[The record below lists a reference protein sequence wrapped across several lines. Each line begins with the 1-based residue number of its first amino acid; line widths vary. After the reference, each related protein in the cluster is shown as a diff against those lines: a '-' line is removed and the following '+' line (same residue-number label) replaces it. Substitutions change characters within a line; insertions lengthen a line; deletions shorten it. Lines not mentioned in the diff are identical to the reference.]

1 MRNQEMY
8 TSKGKLAVNRLYPL
22 ENMQVEVNRIFE
34 GLNLPVNPKI
44 PKAKR
49 QFLGENRHYQYVLNG
64 EKAARIGLI
73 LKREIEPSV
82 YSY

>member
-8 TSKGKLAVNRLYPL
+8 TSKGKLAVNRLYRL
-22 ENMQVEVNRIFE
+22 ENMQAEVNRIFE
-34 GLNLPVNPKI
+34 GLNLPVNPKL
-44 PKAKR
+44 PKTKR
-49 QFLGENRHYQYVLNG
+49 QFLGENRHYQDVLNG
-64 EKAARIGLI
+64 EQAARIGLI